1 MYVFVS
7 PQLSD
12 SPVKAAGA
20 AAAALGRVG
29 WGGGTEGYHA
39 RGLGCAMRMKG
50 SPT

>member
-29 WGGGTEGYHA
+29 GGGVYHA